1 MKLHALRLRPGADL
15 REGLEDYLNRKGI
28 EAAAL
33 VSCVG
38 SLRVASLRLASAP
51 QPCMLTGPFE
61 IVSSEGTLSIHGCH
75 LHMAVADSDGKLS
88 GGHLAY
94 GSLVRTTAELV
105 LVELP
110 GFTFHRETDS
120 ETGYQELVIN
130 ESAADGDDNK

>member
-1 MKLHALRLRPGADL
+1 MKLHALRLRPDADL
-15 REGLEDYLNRKGI
+15 REGLEDYLNHKGI

-38 SLRVASLRLASAP
+38 SLRVASLRLASAA
-51 QPCMLTGPFE
+51 QPCMLAGPFE

-75 LHMAVADSDGKLS
+75 LHLAVADSDGKVS

-110 GFTFHRETDS
+110 GLTFHRDMDS
-120 ETGYQELVIN
+120 ETGYRELEIN
-130 ESAADGDDNK
+130 DSAAGGGDK